1 MDEYIAE
8 KHRELVEAYRA
19 AEAEANANVWPY
31 RPDAQN
37 RIIVFDTRPR
47 EATT

>member
-19 AEAEANANVWPY
+19 AEAEANATVWPR
-31 RPDAQN
+31 RPDALN
-37 RIIVFDTRPR
+37 RVIVFDARPQ
-47 EATT
+47 ETQL